1 MEILKN
7 NKLPLSFLI
16 YLQGSKNYVSSG
28 CKKKILKTNPKKCLH
43 TQNKFLYNK
52 EKKNWKPP
60 QWKVFRK
67 ASPPSFIAALAQVA
81 ICDAK

>member
-1 MEILKN
+1 MF
-7 NKLPLSFLI
+7 PLAA
-16 YLQGSKNYVSSG
+16 
-28 CKKKILKTNPKKCLH
+28 KKKILKTNPKKCLH